1 MSEGW
6 QPTAAHAR
14 AVLGGAGL
22 AAAAVLARRPDLLVL
37 ATPLAG
43 AALWGALLRPHA
55 APTVRQSLGH
65 GVVREGDAT
74 TWRVAVD
81 DPEGRVEDVAVVLD
95 APVWIDRWPSGGH
108 TVVSLQD
115 DGDGPLAVEVRPV
128 RWGRRTVGPALV
140 AASGAWG
147 AFRWVRHASE
157 DERTL
162 VALPRPARFDA
173 EAPPVHKPGIVG
185 VNPAPRQSSGTE
197 FATIR
202 PFQPGDRLRRIHW
215 RQSVRTGTLH
225 VTATWADHDRHV
237 VLLVDAL
244 DDVGVSEGIGGRASS
259 LDTAVRAAGAIAE
272 HHIGIG
278 DRVAL
283 VAMAAGGI
291 RRVPA
296 ATGSRHLR
304 RLLEVMATLEPEA
317 RRTDT
322 GQVPP
327 GLGPGAL
334 VVVLSPLATA
344 PALQRVVTLADQG
357 LTVLVVDCLPPD
369 VASGEPGDADVAI
382 LWRIRLLQRQREIR
396 RVEEAGIA
404 VVPWRGPG
412 SLDAVLRDLH
422 RHARVRTRG
431 RA

>member
-1 MSEGW
+1 MSDGW

-14 AVLGGAGL
+14 ALVGGFGL
-22 AAAAVLARRPDLLVL
+22 AAVAVLARRADLLVIG
-37 ATPLAG
+37 APLVV
-43 AALWGALLRPHA
+43 AAVWASIRRPDVE
-55 APTVRQSLGH
+55 PRVRHRLGH
-65 GVVREGDAT
+65 AVVREGDAT
-74 TWRVAVD
+74 TWHVSFDELD
-81 DPEGRVEDVAVVLD
+81 DRVEDLAVVLD
-95 APVWIDRWPSGGH
+95 APAYVERAPSDGQRVADRRG
-108 TVVSLQD
+108 
-115 DGDGPLAVEVRPV
+115 DGDDALAVTVRPL
-128 RWGRRTVGPALV
+128 RWGRRTIGPPLV

-147 AFRWVRHASE
+147 GFRWTRWTPD
-157 DERTL
+157 DERVL

-173 EAPPVHKPGIVG
+173 TAPPVLRPGVVG
-185 VNPAPRQSSGTE
+185 VNPAPRQASGTE

-215 RQSVRTGTLH
+215 RHSVRTGELH

-244 DDVGVSEGIGGRASS
+244 DDVGPSEGLGGRSSS

-283 VAMAAGGI
+283 VALAAGGI
-291 RRVPA
+291 RRVPPS
-296 ATGSRHLR
+296 TGRRHLR
-304 RLLEVMATLEPEA
+304 RLLEVLATLEPEE
-317 RRTDT
+317 RRSDT

-334 VVVLSPLATA
+334 VVLLSPLGTPA
-344 PALQRVVTLADQG
+344 ALQRAKTLADHG
-357 LTVLVVDCLPPD
+357 LTVLVVDCLPADIATDDPDDPD
-369 VASGEPGDADVAI
+369 VGM
-382 LWRIRLLQRQREIR
+382 LWRIRLLQRAREIR

-422 RHARVRTRG
+422 RHARVRSGG